1 MPNDL
6 IYGMN
11 LIKGEVLHLFSERE
25 ALRLRFEQLNVAES
39 TVRHEF
45 QKEREKIFKRLGEL
59 DLIEKTNKSKES
71 LLDLARRA
79 ANDLKNS
86 KKENIRN
93 TSEKNNISRETSTS
107 KAAIFRETAIKILNK
122 NNTLISSS
130 DLQKQVERETGM
142 QITNM
147 TTFMNNLMK
156 KYPEVKKP
164 NRGLYLIDKR

>member
-1 MPNDL
+1 M
-6 IYGMN
+6 
-11 LIKGEVLHLFSERE
+11 FSERE

-39 TVRHEF
+39 TVRLEF
-45 QKEREKIFKRLGEL
+45 QKEREKLGEL

-86 KKENIRN
+86 KKENIRK
-93 TSEKNNISRETSTS
+93 TSEKNIISRETSTS
-107 KAAIFRETAIKILNK
+107 KAAIFREAAIKILNK
-122 NNTLISSS
+122 NKTPISSS
-130 DLQKQVERETGM
+130 DLQKQLEKETGM

-147 TTFMNNLMK
+147 TTFMINLMK